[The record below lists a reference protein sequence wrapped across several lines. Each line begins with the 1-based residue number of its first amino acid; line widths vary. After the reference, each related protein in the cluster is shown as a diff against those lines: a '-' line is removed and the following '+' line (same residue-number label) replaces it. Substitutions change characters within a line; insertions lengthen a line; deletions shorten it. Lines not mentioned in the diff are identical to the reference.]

1 MKTVL
6 ITGASRGI
14 GREVAKLF
22 AEKGYATLINYNNS
36 KDQAE
41 SLLKELTDKGYYAK
55 LYKADVSNKRETD
68 LMVQNII
75 KDFKKIDVL
84 VNNAGVSLTKL
95 CLDVSEEEYDNLF
108 NINVKGMYF
117 LTNAVLNSM
126 IENKN
131 GSIVNVSSIW
141 GNVGAS
147 CEVAYSSSKSAV
159 IGYTKALAKEVGLS
173 GIRVNCVCPGVID
186 TDMNKNLSIEDKK
199 ELADSTPLSRIGNAS
214 EVANCIYFLASEK
227 ASFITGQIV
236 TVDGGFSL

>member
-22 AEKGYATLINYNNS
+22 AEKGYAVLINYNNS

-41 SLLKELTDKGYYAK
+41 SLQKELSDKGYYAK
-55 LYKADVSNKRETD
+55 IYKADVSNKKETD
-68 LMVQNII
+68 LMVQTII

-95 CLDVSEEEYDNLF
+95 CLDVTENEYDNLF

-126 IENKN
+126 IENKS

-186 TDMNKNLSIEDKK
+186 TDMNKNLTETDKK
-199 ELADSTPLSRIGNAS
+199 ELAESTPLSRIGSAT
-214 EVANCIYFLASEK
+214 EVAECIYFLASEK
-227 ASFITGQIV
+227 ASFITGQVV
-236 TVDGGFSL
+236 TVDGGFTL